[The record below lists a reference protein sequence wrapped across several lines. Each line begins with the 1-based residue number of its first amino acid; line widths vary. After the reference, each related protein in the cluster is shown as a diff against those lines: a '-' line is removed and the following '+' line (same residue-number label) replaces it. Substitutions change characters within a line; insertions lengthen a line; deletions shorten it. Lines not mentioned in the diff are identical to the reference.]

1 MLDDYKN
8 EQPIVYKVLT
18 NAIFKNKYSHAY
30 LFELNGYSNGYEVAL
45 AFAKFLLCPNN
56 YTNNLRCD
64 KCNQCCKIDSNNFLE
79 IKIINPD
86 GQWIKKEQLEELQK
100 EFMTKSLVGNKKVYI
115 INNAD
120 RLNVHASNSLLKFL
134 EEPPEGIIAI
144 LITDNMYQLLNT
156 IISRCQII
164 SFKKNNLTSLD
175 LKTEEKIGKYLYNNL
190 DEYNSFISDYAHT
203 YIDNVIEYI
212 LFFEVNMEETVV
224 TKNKEFLELFNDR
237 KKVQLAFEL
246 LVLYYKDVLNNLIG
260 IDVNYYSDY
269 IDSIKKVSS
278 KNNISKISEKI
289 KILVDL
295 SNTINFNVNLNL
307 LMDKLI
313 ILLSEV

>member
-64 KCNQCCKIDSNNFLE
+64 KCNQCYKIDSNNFLE

-120 RLNVHASNSLLKFL
+120 KLNVHASNSLLKFL

-212 LFFEVNMEETVV
+212 LFFEVNMEETIV

-278 KNNISKISEKI
+278 KNNISKICEKI